1 MTIQKK
7 LSDLLFYY
15 ESTRRIGHT
24 TLMKK
29 GTDNYGDN
37 KCILAFNME
46 HGNNMGFKPKEII
59 TLQNLDRTK
68 GSSRPMAIDNGT
80 MIVLLTET
88 LKEFGKLEREIIEYE
103 DKLIKIKK
111 IIG

>member
-15 ESTRRIGHT
+15 ETTRGIGHT

-37 KCILAFNME
+37 KCVLTFNME
-46 HGNNMGFKPKEII
+46 HGEVMGFNPKEIV
-59 TLQNLDRTK
+59 TLQSLDRTR
-68 GSSRPMAIDNGT
+68 GAARPMAIDNGT
-80 MIVLLTET
+80 MMVLLTET
-88 LKEFGKLEREIIEYE
+88 LKEFGKLERENIELKS
-103 DKLIKIKK
+103 KLIAIKK
-111 IIG
+111 IID